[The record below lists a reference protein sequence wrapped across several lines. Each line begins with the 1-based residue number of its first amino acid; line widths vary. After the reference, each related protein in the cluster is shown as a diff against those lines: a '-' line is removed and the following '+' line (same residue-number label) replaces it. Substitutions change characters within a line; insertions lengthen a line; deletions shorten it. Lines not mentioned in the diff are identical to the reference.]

1 MALTRWGF
9 IYTLGPD
16 ASTTRRDE
24 IGSAACVLVAV
35 AVPAVN
41 AAGAAARQLVDD
53 GVELI
58 ELCGAF
64 GPAGTAAVV
73 EAVGDR
79 VPVGGV
85 YYGGEATTG
94 LAALF
99 GPAAP

>member
-1 MALTRWGF
+1 MALSRWGF
-9 IYTLGPD
+9 IYTLGSD
-16 ASTTRRDE
+16 ASEMRRDE
-24 IGSAACVLVAV
+24 IGSVACVLLTVG
-35 AVPAVN
+35 VPVVGDAP
-41 AAGAAARQLVDD
+41 AAARKLVDD
-53 GVELI
+53 GAELI
-58 ELCGAF
+58 ELWGAF

-85 YYGGEATTG
+85 YYGGEATAG

>member
-16 ASTTRRDE
+16 APEIRRDE
-24 IGSAACVLVAV
+24 IGSAACVLLTTG
-35 AVPAVN
+35 VPAEGDAPAV
-41 AAGAAARQLVDD
+41 ARQLADE

-64 GPAGTAAVV
+64 GPAGTAAVT

-85 YYGGEATTG
+85 YDGGEATAG

-99 GPAAP
+99 GPGAA